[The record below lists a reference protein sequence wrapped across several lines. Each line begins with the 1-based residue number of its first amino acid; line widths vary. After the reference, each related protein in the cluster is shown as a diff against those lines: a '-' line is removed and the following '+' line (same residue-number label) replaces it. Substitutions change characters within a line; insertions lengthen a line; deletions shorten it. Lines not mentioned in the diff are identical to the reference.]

1 MMHGNYWIGLKK
13 SELFYFFEDKFNK
26 RNEII
31 EVSQSVLKSFVKQ
44 KIFQDR

>member
-1 MMHGNYWIGLKK
+1 MHGNYWIGLKESK
-13 SELFYFFEDKFNK
+13 LFYFFEDKFNK

-31 EVSQSVLKSFVKQ
+31 EVSQNVLESFVKQ